1 LGEIIMLFK
10 EWFKKNFSNNRAN
23 NERIEQL
30 IKESKVKAA
39 ELAVCEEAEAI
50 SLKETATE
58 H

>member
-1 LGEIIMLFK
+1 MLFK